1 VKRSVLISVLA
12 ILAATAL
19 VVVGAVSM
27 LRGQLGSNSAAPE
40 GEEGAGERST
50 VTNTVSEIEAG
61 SRPDCPTGTVGGV
74 ELPCLGA
81 TSADGAVAD
90 DQVTVVS
97 LWAWWCEPCRE
108 ELPALQ
114 EFADAHPG
122 YSVVGVHADGDA
134 QAGAALLDEL
144 GVTLPSYQDTE
155 NLFAAQLK
163 LPPVV
168 PVLVVLRGQETAG
181 VVPTPFTDAD
191 DIAAAVEEVL

>member
-1 VKRSVLISVLA
+1 MKRSVLISVLA

-114 EFADAHPG
+114 EFADAHPE

>member
-1 VKRSVLISVLA
+1 MKRSVLISVLA

-40 GEEGAGERST
+40 GEEGRST
-50 VTNTVSEIEAG
+50 VTNTVSEVEAG
-61 SRPDCPTGTVGGV
+61 SRPECPHGAVGGV

-81 TSADGAVAD
+81 TSTDGAVAD

>member
-1 VKRSVLISVLA
+1 MKRSVLISVLA
-12 ILAATAL
+12 IVAATAL

-27 LRGQLGSNSAAPE
+27 LRGQPGSNSAAPE

-50 VTNTVSEIEAG
+50 VTNTVSEVEVG

-114 EFADAHPG
+114 EFADAHPE

-155 NLFAAQLK
+155 NLFAAQLE

-191 DIAAAVEEVL
+191 DIVAAVEEVL

>member
-1 VKRSVLISVLA
+1 
-12 ILAATAL
+12 
-19 VVVGAVSM
+19 M
-27 LRGQLGSNSAAPE
+27 LRGQPGSNSAAPE
-40 GEEGAGERST
+40 GEEGRST
-50 VTNTVSEIEAG
+50 VTNTVSEMEAG
-61 SRPDCPTGTVGGV
+61 SRPECPHGAVGGV

-81 TSADGAVAD
+81 TSTDGAVAD

-114 EFADAHPG
+114 EFADAHPE

>member
-1 VKRSVLISVLA
+1 MKRSVLISVLA
-12 ILAATAL
+12 ILAATVL

-27 LRGQLGSNSAAPE
+27 LRGQPGSNSAAPE

-81 TSADGAVAD
+81 TSTDGAVAD

-114 EFADAHPG
+114 EFADAHPE

-144 GVTLPSYQDTE
+144 GVTLPSYQDAE
-155 NLFAAQLK
+155 NLFAAQLE

-168 PVLVVLRGQETAG
+168 PVLVVLRGQEAAG